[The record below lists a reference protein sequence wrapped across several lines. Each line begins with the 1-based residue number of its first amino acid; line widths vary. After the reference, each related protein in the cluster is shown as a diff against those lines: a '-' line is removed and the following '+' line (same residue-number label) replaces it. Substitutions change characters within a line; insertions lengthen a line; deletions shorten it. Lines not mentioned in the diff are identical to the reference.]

1 MIRNVFKNL
10 FSTTAT
16 RGRLEYLGAMAALI
30 AGTVLLSLLALSATS
45 PFVAYPAFL
54 AAMVLNAG
62 VFFVVAQRVRDI
74 GWNVWVYLGALLVTS
89 ALSTYVGASETAAV
103 VAQGG
108 PFAYVYAALLMLL
121 TVVPGKSQPATEA
134 EAVTA

>member
-1 MIRNVFKNL
+1 MIREFFKSL

-16 RGRLEYLGAMAALI
+16 RGRLEYLGAMVALV
-30 AGTVLLSLLALSATS
+30 AGTALLSFLALSATS
-45 PFVAYPAFL
+45 PFVAYPAII

-74 GWNVWVYLGALLVTS
+74 GWNVWLYLGALFMTS
-89 ALSTYVGASETAAV
+89 ALSTYVGISENGAV

-108 PFAYVYAALLMLL
+108 PFALVYVALLLL
-121 TVVPGKSQPATEA
+121 LVIVPGKAQPDIEA
-134 EAVTA
+134 KAAPV